1 MRSLPVFPDLRA
13 FLAHLAAAGDLA
25 RIGQPVDIRHEMTA
39 VQLAALRGKG
49 PVLRFDAAMAGG
61 QRAGMPVIANLFGTP
76 DRVAA
81 GLGLSPDEV
90 PAFGEFLAAL
100 RSPAPVEGMRD
111 ALSRWPV

>member
-61 QRAGMPVIANLFGTP
+61 QRAG
-76 DRVAA
+76 R
-81 GLGLSPDEV
+81 
-90 PAFGEFLAAL
+90 
-100 RSPAPVEGMRD
+100 
-111 ALSRWPV
+111 